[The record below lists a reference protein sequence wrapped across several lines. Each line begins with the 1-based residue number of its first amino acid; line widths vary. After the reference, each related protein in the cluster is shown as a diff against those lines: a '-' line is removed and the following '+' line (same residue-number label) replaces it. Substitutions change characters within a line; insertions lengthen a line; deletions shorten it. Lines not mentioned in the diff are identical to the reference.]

1 MRVPYFTLAAT
12 AAAKTPNFV
21 DSFNEV
27 RKSSSRHC
35 APNEERDTTKGGAFP
50 EGFIWC
56 AATASFQIEG
66 AWDEGFKL
74 FFEISKY
81 VNEQN

>member
-12 AAAKTPNFV
+12 GAAKTPNFV
-21 DSFNEV
+21 DSFNEEPDYH

-66 AWDEGFKL
+66 AWNQGSLILKFYFK
-74 FFEISKY
+74 I
-81 VNEQN
+81 